1 MGPVLYMLEAYEEL
15 FSKELD
21 RLVEEVLR
29 YIMCTLYVYN
39 TNIHQSIIWLNKW
52 YLYRWKM
59 LMEILYRTNVKLH
72 FYLVFE
78 LET

>member
-39 TNIHQSIIWLNKW
+39 TNIHQSII
-52 YLYRWKM
+52 
-59 LMEILYRTNVKLH
+59 
-72 FYLVFE
+72 
-78 LET
+78 

>member
-29 YIMCTLYVYN
+29 YA
-39 TNIHQSIIWLNKW
+39 
-52 YLYRWKM
+52 
-59 LMEILYRTNVKLH
+59 
-72 FYLVFE
+72 
-78 LET
+78 

>member
-1 MGPVLYMLEAYEEL
+1 MSGILVTARLVAHYLHLYSTLVSCSCDPQVRAVMGPVLYMLEAYEEL

-39 TNIHQSIIWLNKW
+39 TNIHQSII
-52 YLYRWKM
+52 
-59 LMEILYRTNVKLH
+59 
-72 FYLVFE
+72 
-78 LET
+78 